1 MRESRSPP
9 PFNEEPQ
16 ISKDFWGFFV
26 FLPAD
31 LFLLRCFFFSLNI
44 SLSRRFRRWRRFFL
58 IDYLSPTDFTDLRR
72 FFLLIILVPQI
83 SRINTDFF
91 SLIIFLMGIYTDFLW
106 FSSFS
111 CHFFISQ
118 ILDLSVWEDDADFW
132 FHELEKDYA
141 DFSNSLFFLFRI
153 HWFLYIINLL
163 IRHFSDP
170 YFFTSFVLFPYFL
183 TSFFL

>member
-26 FLPAD
+26 FSSRGSFSSPL
-31 LFLLRCFFFSLNI
+31 FFS
-44 SLSRRFRRWRRFFL
+44 SRWILVCHADFADDADFF
-58 IDYLSPTDFTDLRR
+58 S
-72 FFLLIILVPQI
+72 LIILVPQI
-83 SRINTDFF
+83 YADFF
-91 SLIIFLMGIYTDFLW
+91 HWLFKSHRFHRFTQIFFIHYFSHGFTWIFSGSLLSLSFLLFPVI
-106 FSSFS
+106 SSFF

-141 DFSNSLFFLFRI
+141 DFSNSFFLLI
-153 HWFLYIINLL
+153 LDLL
-163 IRHFSDP
+163 ISIHYQFINP
-170 YFFTSFVLFPYFL
+170 TFFRS
-183 TSFFL
+183 